1 MTLEIYSL
9 VTFPRL
15 AVEIP
20 ILLVIYVHT
29 VKPIRPGKTPL
40 FCKKHTHVTGTEF
53 FCSLRQ
59 KIMKK
64 NTGVIHPL

>member
-1 MTLEIYSL
+1 MKLEIYSL

-40 FCKKHTHVTGTEF
+40 LVGKKKRNKKIF
-53 FCSLRQ
+53 FLQER
-59 KIMKK
+59 
-64 NTGVIHPL
+64 NY